1 MVNEKFI
8 PEIKR
13 ISQTELKALRKEGYT
28 VFSSHNHTNFSDGTD
43 YREMIDAL
51 VKSGVNLIALT
62 DHQNMRVAEYAEAY
76 IKEKYPEIG
85 YLHAEE
91 IDSVYGCVLSYGL
104 QTEILV
110 EIGDRLPISE
120 IIENAHE
127 QGALTVIAHPF
138 HPTEGIFRT
147 IGGLKKQKLLDY
159 KFDGIEFFHA
169 DLPPFLNN
177 LCSDLLA
184 LQPELFILGGDDAH
198 FTSQIGRYFNLIG
211 PNINIHDTDEILN
224 ALTQKNTSVIE
235 LSGWGARPFHMLPGF
250 VKHFINKGLKRV
262 NAFTGIYGLFKGI
275 HFLHASMGWE
285 PVEPQEFKA
294 LLQQVIQKMNIN
306 TVRLDA
312 MGPETYDLVSVAK
325 ELGLYVILSPK
336 YMYPEGFDK
345 PDLDRS
351 LTYEEYI
358 DFCLDHAK
366 RSQMADVD
374 IFCIGNE
381 LTLELSDKKISHIKK
396 YNEEFFMQYA
406 PSSLDLTP
414 RIGASKIAKISKI
427 GKKKPNITTYLE
439 KLCKKVRNHFNGIV
453 SYASGSWEIR
463 LVPWKFFDVVSANL
477 YFSDIFMKYVE
488 VIPGLKIKLP
498 KGSPSVRAAHLF
510 RQDVQYLKKLKKP
523 VIISELGFQT
533 VSNPIHVGP
542 LPVQF
547 LEDFEQFEYDEA
559 AHAKAFSEVFELI
572 NEKIFVNGIVI
583 HEWKDHVEKGFGLVR
598 LDDTP
603 KAACETISRFF
614 KDWSL

>member
-224 ALTQKNTSVIE
+224 ALTQME
-235 LSGWGARPFHMLPGF
+235 MP
-250 VKHFINKGLKRV
+250 
-262 NAFTGIYGLFKGI
+262 
-275 HFLHASMGWE
+275 
-285 PVEPQEFKA
+285 
-294 LLQQVIQKMNIN
+294 
-306 TVRLDA
+306 
-312 MGPETYDLVSVAK
+312 
-325 ELGLYVILSPK
+325 
-336 YMYPEGFDK
+336 
-345 PDLDRS
+345 
-351 LTYEEYI
+351 
-358 DFCLDHAK
+358 
-366 RSQMADVD
+366 
-374 IFCIGNE
+374 
-381 LTLELSDKKISHIKK
+381 
-396 YNEEFFMQYA
+396 
-406 PSSLDLTP
+406 
-414 RIGASKIAKISKI
+414 
-427 GKKKPNITTYLE
+427 
-439 KLCKKVRNHFNGIV
+439 
-453 SYASGSWEIR
+453 
-463 LVPWKFFDVVSANL
+463 
-477 YFSDIFMKYVE
+477 
-488 VIPGLKIKLP
+488 
-498 KGSPSVRAAHLF
+498 
-510 RQDVQYLKKLKKP
+510 
-523 VIISELGFQT
+523 
-533 VSNPIHVGP
+533 
-542 LPVQF
+542 
-547 LEDFEQFEYDEA
+547 
-559 AHAKAFSEVFELI
+559 
-572 NEKIFVNGIVI
+572 
-583 HEWKDHVEKGFGLVR
+583 
-598 LDDTP
+598 
-603 KAACETISRFF
+603 
-614 KDWSL
+614 